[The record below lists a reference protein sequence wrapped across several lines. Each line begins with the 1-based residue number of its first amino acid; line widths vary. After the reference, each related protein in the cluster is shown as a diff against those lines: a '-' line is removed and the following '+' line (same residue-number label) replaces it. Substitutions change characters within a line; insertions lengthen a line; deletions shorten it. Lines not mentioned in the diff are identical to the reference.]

1 MDIDITTLFATVAGF
16 AAGAVAVTQAV
27 KAWLQNITH
36 NELKSWVKWTIS
48 FIVGIGLSMGGW
60 GFHIG
65 CFADMTWYI
74 ALGTGILTALASEGL
89 YDSTLVQWIL
99 SLFGYSAFKRKPVE
113 GTSLG
118 IAATAGSM
126 AEAAGTATAGGNS
139 SGKPTFEDV
148 FRAMLMGGDLNP
160 TSMKSLMSRYGLVAY
175 MRPKYAVI
183 TGSGTNLVST
193 IRFWKI
199 RMRCLTNVANIEE
212 VKTNSDGTQQT
223 VRYIAVRIDTFEDWC
238 NLETCVE
245 KIAWGNLSPTEEV
258 SDGEAVKEG
267 IDA

>member
-1 MDIDITTLFATVAGF
+1 MNIDIMELFATVAGF

-27 KAWLQNITH
+27 KAWLQQITH
-36 NELKSWVKWTIS
+36 KELKSWVKWTIS
-48 FIVGIGLSMGGW
+48 FIVAIGLSMAGW

-65 CFADMTWYI
+65 CFDGMAWYI

-89 YDSTLVQWIL
+89 YDSTLVQWII
-99 SLFGYSAFKRKPVE
+99 SLFGGVKTPK
-113 GTSLG
+113 TTQSLG
-118 IAATAGSM
+118 IANTTAIPTSDS
-126 AEAAGTATAGGNS
+126 TT
-139 SGKPTFEDV
+139 KPTFEEV

-175 MRPKYAVI
+175 MRHKYATI

-199 RMRCLTNVANIEE
+199 RMRCLENVANIEE

-223 VRYIAVRIDTFEDWC
+223 VRYIAVRIDTLEDWV

-245 KIAWGNLSPTEEV
+245 KVAWADVSPTTK
-258 SDGEAVKEG
+258 STTK
-267 IDA
+267 